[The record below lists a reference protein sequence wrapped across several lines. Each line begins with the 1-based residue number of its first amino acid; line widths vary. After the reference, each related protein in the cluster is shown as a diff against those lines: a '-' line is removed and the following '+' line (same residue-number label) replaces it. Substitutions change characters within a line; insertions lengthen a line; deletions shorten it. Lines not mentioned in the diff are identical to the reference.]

1 MSKQDEA
8 VAKIIELAKLKSHT
22 WYGIYGGPGVG
33 KSHTIS
39 MLVEEATLQGLSCRL
54 TATTGK
60 ASSII
65 HGQTIHSYLGMRMTI
80 NEDAEDEADAMKIGN
95 PTKEVSGDIL
105 IIDEASML
113 DRHTI
118 NAISTLERDFKV
130 IVLVGDIN
138 QLPPVKSKKPNLLN
152 IEHMHLTKQ
161 HRIKHPAMQKLVD
174 DIKLLISDDLSSI
187 NIMDY
192 IDNKSVHLI
201 DTIPIMN
208 TTSCALAYHN
218 KTVEAYIPIKHG
230 DWYNLFNGVT
240 MTKMGGEKLITEA
253 VYPNGYDLKLDLVP
267 IEYAWVT
274 PTRKGGHY
282 IYNSYLLPK
291 LDIPNQYLAVS
302 EEGVPFIAHKG
313 TLEELQKLRQIE
325 FNNAIDYKKKMEYKY
340 GKFEKSYILK
350 SKFDASERLEWN
362 SLWSTYSNIAS
373 VIHIRPIEARTLHK
387 SQGSTIENVYLDLD
401 DIQKSKGS
409 MLNALYVGLSRATDN
424 LYIKGSDLVIWGAN
438 S

>member
-39 MLVEEATLQGLSCRL
+39 MLVEEATLQGLSCIL

-118 NAISTLERDFKV
+118 NAISTLEKDFKV

-152 IEHMHLTKQ
+152 IL
-161 HRIKHPAMQKLVD
+161 LVYA
-174 DIKLLISDDLSSI
+174 S
-187 NIMDY
+187 
-192 IDNKSVHLI
+192 
-201 DTIPIMN
+201 TTN
-208 TTSCALAYHN
+208 T
-218 KTVEAYIPIKHG
+218 G
-230 DWYNLFNGVT
+230 
-240 MTKMGGEKLITEA
+240 
-253 VYPNGYDLKLDLVP
+253 
-267 IEYAWVT
+267 
-274 PTRKGGHY
+274 TR
-282 IYNSYLLPK
+282 
-291 LDIPNQYLAVS
+291 
-302 EEGVPFIAHKG
+302 
-313 TLEELQKLRQIE
+313 
-325 FNNAIDYKKKMEYKY
+325 
-340 GKFEKSYILK
+340 
-350 SKFDASERLEWN
+350 
-362 SLWSTYSNIAS
+362 
-373 VIHIRPIEARTLHK
+373 
-387 SQGSTIENVYLDLD
+387 
-401 DIQKSKGS
+401 
-409 MLNALYVGLSRATDN
+409 
-424 LYIKGSDLVIWGAN
+424 
-438 S
+438 